1 MKTMIKGILASSLAL
16 SGFGYT
22 AVADEEVNIYSA
34 RKEQLIKPLLETF
47 QKKTGIKV
55 NLVSGSADALL
66 KRLQQEGRNSPADI
80 LITTDA
86 GRLHRAKEAGVTQT
100 LVSKKV
106 EMAIPA
112 QYRDIDMQWVGLSLR
127 ARPIMY
133 VKGKVN
139 PSELSTYEDLANP
152 KWKGKICIR
161 SSSNIYNQSLV
172 ASILATNGM
181 DKTVEWAEGMVSNF
195 AKPPRG
201 GDRDQ
206 IKAAAAGQCDIAVA
220 NTYYLAGM
228 LRSSDATQVAAAQK
242 VAVFWPNQMNRGT
255 HVNVSGIA
263 VTKASKNK
271 DNAVKLIEFLSSKEA
286 QIFYGD
292 VNGEFSVRKDVE
304 PSDLLKSWG
313 SFKADSINLSK
324 LGEGNRNAVI
334 ALDKAGWK

>member
-1 MKTMIKGILASSLAL
+1 MIKGILASSLAL